1 MTTRVDRLEIREAIE
16 SGLKAYEIVELLGIS
31 HAHVT
36 RERKYLG
43 IGKWRRR
50 SKPAPSNL
58 KSLLGRQALQPT
70 WQPIINRDLPKVD
83 SIKDMLLDS
92 RHYYEIQ
99 TATGCRKDSI
109 TAVKTSLKQEGYEWN
124 RQGKLI
130 SGKTSPSHIWTL
142 LDNLKRPTV
151 ASLPTVEGNNDMQS
165 QATQLTPEDYVKAF
179 EARVLEYHETI
190 KRLEAENKRLVELTQ
205 QSHNWQPSTLVRKP
219 ITTEA

>member
-31 HAHVT
+31 HDHVT

-58 KSLLGRQALQPT
+58 KSLLGRQDLQPT

-130 SGKTSPSHIWTL
+130 SGKTSPSSV
-142 LDNLKRPTV
+142 PTV
-151 ASLPTVEGNNDMQS
+151 ASEHTLEGNNDMQS
-165 QATQLTPEDYVKAF
+165 QSAQLTPEDYVKAF
-179 EARVLEYHETI
+179 EARVLEYHETVE
-190 KRLEAENKRLVELTQ
+190 RLEAENKQLLELTQ
-205 QSHNWQPSTLVRKP
+205 QLRRQLRSWQPSTLVRKP